1 MPLKEVEVADDATDE
16 ATDDMTDGNWSI
28 SDLAGRFDLPTHVL
42 RHWESIGL
50 LEPRR
55 DASGYRRYGHDDLV
69 RVAIIQRNKLAGMT
83 LEQIRVLLDAE
94 AWDRHQVLEAHLRDI
109 DERIHALERSRE
121 MTEHALRCRAHDIT
135 SCPRFVAAVADLVEG
150 HSHPGLSRA

>member
-1 MPLKEVEVADDATDE
+1 MHLKEVEMADDSTGDVG
-16 ATDDMTDGNWSI
+16 DDNWSI

-50 LEPRR
+50 IDPRR

-69 RVAIIQRNKLAGMT
+69 RVAIIQRNKVAGMT

-94 AWDRHQVLEAHLRDI
+94 AWGRHQVLEAHLRDI
-109 DERIHALERSRE
+109 DERMLALERSRE

-150 HSHPGLSRA
+150 RGSPEPTLA

>member
-1 MPLKEVEVADDATDE
+1 MKVM
-16 ATDDMTDGNWSI
+16 TDDWSI

-55 DASGYRRYGHDDLV
+55 DASGYRRYGHDELV
-69 RVAIIQRNKLAGMT
+69 RIAIIQRNKLAGMS
-83 LEQIRVLLDAE
+83 LEQIRVLLDAG
-94 AWDRHQVLEAHLRDI
+94 ARDRREVLEGHLRDLQ
-109 DERIHALERSRE
+109 DRMLALERSRE

-135 SCPRFVAAVADLVEG
+135 ACPRFVAAVDDLVEG
-150 HSHPGLSRA
+150 RSHPALRGRAGA

>member
-1 MPLKEVEVADDATDE
+1 MKADAHMATTVDE
-16 ATDDMTDGNWSI
+16 NWTI
-28 SDLAGRFDLPTHVL
+28 SDLANRFDLPTHVL

-55 DASGYRRYGHDDLV
+55 DASGYRRYGQDELV
-69 RVAIIQRNKLAGMT
+69 RIAIIQRNKLAGMT

-94 AWDRHQVLEAHLRDI
+94 AQDRHEILEGHLRDLE
-109 DERIHALERSRE
+109 ERMLALERSRE

-135 SCPRFVAAVADLVEG
+135 ACPRFVAAVQDVIDG
-150 HSHPGLSRA
+150 RAHFEVTTS

>member
-1 MPLKEVEVADDATDE
+1 MKPTSE
-16 ATDDMTDGNWSI
+16 NWTI
-28 SDLAGRFDLPTHVL
+28 SDLASRFALPTHVL

-69 RVAIIQRNKLAGMT
+69 RIAIIQRNKLAGMS

-94 AWDRHQVLEAHLRDI
+94 AQDRHEVLAGHLRDL
-109 DERIHALERSRE
+109 DERMLALERSRE

-135 SCPRFVAAVADLVEG
+135 ACPRFVAAVADLVEG
-150 HSHPGLSRA
+150 RSHPALSGRADT

>member
-1 MPLKEVEVADDATDE
+1 MADDSTG
-16 ATDDMTDGNWSI
+16 DGTGDGTI
-28 SDLAGRFDLPTHVL
+28 
-42 RHWESIGL
+42 
-50 LEPRR
+50 EPRR

-69 RVAIIQRNKLAGMT
+69 RVAIIQRNKVAGMT

-94 AWDRHQVLEAHLRDI
+94 AWGRHQVLEAHLRDI
-109 DERIHALERSRE
+109 DERMLALERSRE

-150 HSHPGLSRA
+150 HGSPELTRA

>member
-1 MPLKEVEVADDATDE
+1 MHLKEAEVTDDVTDDATD
-16 ATDDMTDGNWSI
+16 DNWSI
-28 SDLAGRFDLPTHVL
+28 SDLAGRFGLPTHVL

-50 LEPRR
+50 IEPRR

-69 RVAIIQRNKLAGMT
+69 RVAIIQRNKVAGMT
-83 LEQIRVLLDAE
+83 LEQIRVLLDAG

-109 DERIHALERSRE
+109 DERMLALERSRE
-121 MTEHALRCRAHDIT
+121 MTEHALRCRSHDIT

-150 HSHPGLSRA
+150 HTHPELSRA